1 MKCNVGKTDKTIR
14 WVIAVLGLVLGF
26 AYNPWF
32 YLLTVVGAFT
42 ASTGFCLLYEL
53 LGINTCDNN
62 HDHKPKS
69 HDDSC
74 CAPSNDSE
82 DSSSIDN
89 TSSTD
94 VDKSE
99 TSQE

>member
-1 MKCNVGKTDKTIR
+1 MKCNVGKTDKAIR

-32 YLLTVVGAFT
+32 YLLTVLGVVT
-42 ASTGFCLLYEL
+42 ASMSFCPLYKL
-53 LGINTCDNN
+53 LGISTCDVN
-62 HDHKPKS
+62 HDHKSES
-69 HDDSC
+69 HNDNC

-82 DSSSIDN
+82 DSSTDN

-94 VDKSE
+94 ADKSE